1 MSLVDITTL
10 DGIRTVTINRPDA
23 HNSLNRE
30 LRLELRDAFSA
41 AAADSSPA
49 GPVRV
54 VVLRASGKAFCAG
67 QDLKEQLEES
77 RSGVDT
83 DKVVTEYNPMMDA
96 LLSIPVPV
104 IAAVQ
109 GAAAG
114 AGWGIA
120 MACDLRVVAR
130 TAVFKGAFS
139 GVGLASDCG
148 LSRSLADA
156 VGQTRALELLLLD
169 EPVSAEDAGS
179 LGIVTSVVAPD
190 ELEAS
195 VEKLATR
202 FAHGPTG
209 SYREIK
215 ALVRDTQA
223 VSDRADEEA
232 AAQGRLFRTDD
243 HVEAVQAF
251 VEKRAP
257 RFRGV

>member
-1 MSLVDITTL
+1 MSLVDITTG
-10 DGIRTVTINRPDA
+10 DGIRTITVNRPDA
-23 HNSLNRE
+23 HNSLNRD
-30 LRLELRDAFSA
+30 LRLELKDAFAA
-41 AAADSSPA
+41 AAADSSPD
-49 GPVRV
+49 GSVRA
-54 VVLRASGKAFCAG
+54 VVLRATGKAFCAG
-67 QDLKEQLEES
+67 QDLREQLEES

-104 IAAVQ
+104 VAAVQ

-120 MACDLRVVAR
+120 MACDLRVASS

-169 EPVSAEDAGS
+169 EPVSAARAGD
-179 LGIVTSVVAPD
+179 LGIVTTVVDPE
-190 ELEAS
+190 ELEDTVS
-195 VEKLATR
+195 RLAAR
-202 FAHGPTG
+202 FATGPTG

-215 ALVRDTQA
+215 ALVRDTRA
-223 VSDRADEEA
+223 VSDRAGEEA
-232 AAQGRLFRTDD
+232 DAQARLFRTAD
-243 HVEAVQAF
+243 HLEAVQAF
-251 VEKRAP
+251 VEKREP
-257 RFRGV
+257 RFLGK

>member
-10 DGIRTVTINRPDA
+10 DGVRTITIDRPDA
-23 HNSLNRE
+23 HNSLNRT
-30 LRLELRDAFSA
+30 LRLELKDAFAA

-49 GPVRV
+49 GDVRA

-67 QDLKEQLEES
+67 QDLREQLEES
-77 RSGVDT
+77 RTGAGT

-104 IAAVQ
+104 VAAVQ

-120 MACDLRVVAR
+120 MACDLRVAST
-130 TAVFKGAFS
+130 TAVFKGAFT

-169 EPVSAEDAGS
+169 EPVSAGQAGE
-179 LGIVTSVVAPD
+179 LGIVTSVVEPSD
-190 ELEAS
+190 LEAS
-195 VEKLATR
+195 VGELATR

-215 ALVRDTQA
+215 ALVRDTRA
-223 VSDRADEEA
+223 VSDRGGEEA
-232 AAQGRLFRTDD
+232 DAQGRLFRTAD
-243 HVEAVQAF
+243 HLEAVQAF